1 VAAIFFENI
10 EKSDARTI
18 MRATQES
25 GNKHTCEFQRI
36 QKFLVAFTNEN
47 LFANAAGT
55 VHFSGYVRYL
65 KISTQP
71 AAIFF
76 ATIIA
81 TEKLIKAKGS
91 LL

>member
-55 VHFSGYVRYL
+55 VHFSGYVL
-65 KISTQP
+65 PKNFDTTCCD
-71 AAIFF
+71 FF